1 MKKFIVLAIIA
12 LSALGLTGCVQ
23 VQSDTVIEKDGS
35 GTASLAFA
43 LSPGMADAIKEMEEL
58 GMNEGQDVD
67 VPKFDEIN
75 RADLEEAAKGHGV
88 KITRFEKTEGDTPSL
103 DIGLEFEDLESLSY
117 VMASIMGGEP
127 GQGMGI
133 YEAADGNFILKAAT
147 YEFPDEPV
155 KPAKEAEAAKPED
168 GSEAPVLTDEEKAQ
182 KQMAL
187 YGKMMGA
194 IAELDVQFTVTVPG
208 EVIESNAPTVEGTKS
223 IWAINS
229 GNMMNMQDDN
239 MEPVITFSSEGLDI
253 EPLKEDK

>member
-12 LSALGLTGCVQ
+12 LSALGLTGCIQ

-35 GTASLAFA
+35 GTANLA
-43 LSPGMADAIKEMEEL
+43 LSLSAGMADAIKEMEEL
-58 GMNEGQDVD
+58 GMDQGQDVD
-67 VPKFDEIN
+67 VPKFDQIN

-88 KITRFEKTEGDTPSL
+88 KITKFEKTEGDAPSL
-103 DIGLEFEDLESLSY
+103 DIGLEFEDLKSLSY

-133 YEAADGNFILKAAT
+133 YETSDGNYILKAAT
-147 YEFPDEPV
+147 YEFPDEPA
-155 KPAKEAEAAKPED
+155 KPAKDDEAAAGEVQ
-168 GSEAPVLTDEEKAQ
+168 SEGPQLTDEEKAQ

-194 IAELDVQFTVTVPG
+194 IAELDVKFTVTVPG
-208 EVIESNAPTVEGTKS
+208 EVLESNAPTVEGTKS

-229 GNMMNMQDDN
+229 GNMMDMQN
-239 MEPVITFSSEGLDI
+239 ESMEPVIKFSSKGLDI
-253 EPLKEDK
+253 KPLKEQE

>member
-12 LSALGLTGCVQ
+12 LSALGLTGCIQ
-23 VQSDTVIEKDGS
+23 VQSHTTIEKDGS
-35 GTASLAFA
+35 GTANLAFS
-43 LSPGMADAIKEMEEL
+43 LSPGMAEAIKEMEAL

-67 VPKFDEIN
+67 VPKLDEIN

-88 KITRFEKTEGDTPSL
+88 KITKFEKTEGDAPSL
-103 DIGLEFEDLESLSY
+103 DIALEFEDLKSLSY

-133 YEAADGNFILKAAT
+133 YEKSDGNYILKAAT
-147 YEFPDEPV
+147 YEFPDA
-155 KPAKEAEAAKPED
+155 PAKSAKDEEAAKAEKE
-168 GSEAPVLTDEEKAQ
+168 SEAPVMTDEEKAQ

-194 IAELDVQFTVTVPG
+194 IAELDVKFTVTVPG
-208 EVIESNAPTVEGTKS
+208 EVIESNAPTVEGTTS

-229 GNMMNMQDDN
+229 GNMMNMQNEN

-253 EPLKEDK
+253 EPLKE